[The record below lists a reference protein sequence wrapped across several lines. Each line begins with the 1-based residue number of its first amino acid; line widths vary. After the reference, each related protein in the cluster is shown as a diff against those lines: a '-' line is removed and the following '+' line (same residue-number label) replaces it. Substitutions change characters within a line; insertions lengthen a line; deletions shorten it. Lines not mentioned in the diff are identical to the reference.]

1 MRRQAGAVSFEIV
14 TFLAAL
20 WLALLQAL
28 APAAIPQR
36 PSIAVRDRPAAVV
49 AVQAPRVPG
58 ETVRAERT
66 VARVAAARVVEPA
79 PHAPPR
85 PPLVAPAG
93 SAREC
98 RAARAPPRGCARSH
112 AVAARGGVRPYF
124 PTAPPLQG

>member
-1 MRRQAGAVSFEIV
+1 MRRRAGTASLRIV
-14 TFLAAL
+14 TFLAVL

-28 APAAIPQR
+28 APAALPQR
-36 PSIAVRDRPAAVV
+36 PSIVARERPAAIV
-49 AVQAPRVPG
+49 ALRAEAPG
-58 ETVRAERT
+58 EAVRAERT
-66 VARVAAARVVEPA
+66 VARVVVARVVEPA
-79 PHAPPR
+79 PQAPPR

-93 SAREC
+93 PAREC